1 MAEKQLKSRIGE
13 SFNMFIS
20 LEFRCDPD
28 HRDLVDKV
36 EEFQARTLSMFP
48 EQEGKASKLQSLHV
62 TLATLSVR
70 EDEVAF
76 VIQSIADAMDQF
88 KRIHSGEDGLRAN
101 FHGISTHNNVV
112 VLDMALGAN
121 AFKTL
126 RDTLMING
134 LSKFQTDVNTVNPHL
149 TFVRNLN
156 LTEAEQGALLNTL
169 DDAKTSRIT
178 LDVLSLRQRKQA
190 GEPLQPPVRQFALW
204 RE

>member
-1 MAEKQLKSRIGE
+1 MAEEQKSRIGE
-13 SFNMFIS
+13 SFNMFLS

-48 EQEGKASKLQSLHV
+48 EQEAKPTKLKSLHV
-62 TLATLSVR
+62 TLATLLVQ

-76 VIQSIADAMDQF
+76 VIQSVADAMDQF

-101 FHGISTHNNVV
+101 FHGISTHNSVV
-112 VLDMALGAN
+112 VLNMALGAN

-134 LSKFQTDVNTVNPHL
+134 LSRFQTDVNTVNPHL

>member
-1 MAEKQLKSRIGE
+1 MAEKQKSRIGE
-13 SFNMFIS
+13 SFNMFLS

-28 HRDLVDKV
+28 HRDLVDKI

-76 VIQSIADAMDQF
+76 VIQSIADAMEQF
-88 KRIHSGEDGLRAN
+88 KRIYSGEDGLRAN

-112 VLDMALGAN
+112 VLNMALGAN

-149 TFVRNLN
+149 TFIRNLN

>member
-1 MAEKQLKSRIGE
+1 M
-13 SFNMFIS
+13 N
-20 LEFRCDPD
+20 
-28 HRDLVDKV
+28 
-36 EEFQARTLSMFP
+36 
-48 EQEGKASKLQSLHV
+48 
-62 TLATLSVR
+62 
-70 EDEVAF
+70 
-76 VIQSIADAMDQF
+76 
-88 KRIHSGEDGLRAN
+88 
-101 FHGISTHNNVV
+101 
-112 VLDMALGAN
+112 MALGAN
-121 AFKTL
+121 AVKTL

>member
-1 MAEKQLKSRIGE
+1 
-13 SFNMFIS
+13 MFLS
-20 LEFRCDPD
+20 LEFCCDPE
-28 HRDLVDKV
+28 HRDLVDMV
-36 EEFQARTLSMFP
+36 ENFQARTLSKFP
-48 EQEGKASKLQSLHV
+48 EQEAKPTKLQSLHV
-62 TLATLSVR
+62 TVATLLVQ

-76 VIQSIADAMDQF
+76 VIRSIETAMEQF

-101 FHGISTHNNVV
+101 FHGISNHNKVV
-112 VLDMALGAN
+112 MLNMALGAST
-121 AFKTL
+121 FKTL
-126 RDTLMING
+126 RESLMNNG
-134 LSKFQTDVNTVNPHL
+134 LSRFQTDVDTVHPHL

>member
-48 EQEGKASKLQSLHV
+48 EQEAKATKLQSLHV
-62 TLATLSVR
+62 TLATLLVQ

-112 VLDMALGAN
+112 VLN
-121 AFKTL
+121 
-126 RDTLMING
+126 
-134 LSKFQTDVNTVNPHL
+134 
-149 TFVRNLN
+149 
-156 LTEAEQGALLNTL
+156 
-169 DDAKTSRIT
+169 
-178 LDVLSLRQRKQA
+178 LSLIHI
-190 GEPLQPPVRQFALW
+190 
-204 RE
+204 

>member
-1 MAEKQLKSRIGE
+1 MAEKQLKSREGE
-13 SFNMFIS
+13 SFNMFLS

-36 EEFQARTLSMFP
+36 EDFQAKTLSSFP
-48 EQEGKASKLQSLHV
+48 EQEAKASKLQSLHV
-62 TLATLSVR
+62 TLATLLVQ

-76 VIQSIADAMDQF
+76 VIQSIADALDQF
-88 KRIHSGEDGLRAN
+88 KRIYSGEDGLRAN
-101 FHGISTHNNVV
+101 FHGISNHNKVM
-112 VLDMALGAN
+112 VLNMALGAN

-126 RDTLMING
+126 REYLMLNG
-134 LSKFQTDVNTVNPHL
+134 LSRFKTALDTVHPHL
-149 TFVRNLN
+149 TFVRNLSLN
-156 LTEAEQGALLNTL
+156 EAEQEALLNTL

>member
-13 SFNMFIS
+13 PFNMFIS
-20 LEFRCDPD
+20 LEVRCDPD
-28 HRDLVDKV
+28 HRDFVGQV
-36 EEFQARTLSMFP
+36 EELQVRTLSMLP
-48 EQEGKASKLQSLHV
+48 EQEAKAAKLHSLHV
-62 TLATLSVR
+62 TLATLLVQ

-76 VIQSIADAMDQF
+76 VIQSVADAVEQF
-88 KRIHSGEDGLRAN
+88 KRIYSGEDGLRAN

-112 VLDMALGAN
+112 VLNMALGAN

-126 RDTLMING
+126 RDALMING
-134 LSKFQTDVNTVNPHL
+134 LSRFQTDLNNVNPHL

-156 LTEAEQGALLNTL
+156 LTEAEQGAMMNTL

>member
-48 EQEGKASKLQSLHV
+48 EQEAKATKLQSLHV
-62 TLATLSVR
+62 TLATLLVQ

-112 VLDMALGAN
+112 VLNMALGAN

-134 LSKFQTDVNTVNPHL
+134 LSRFQTDVNTVDPHL